1 LSKDLSLAFCG
12 FNQLIFRNNETSIYD
27 FVNERERGHRQP
39 TNSFHK
45 KKYNLAGTKSLP
57 SCLEILLE
65 CFNHKE

>member
-1 LSKDLSLAFCG
+1 LSKDLSLAFYG
-12 FNQLIFRNNETSIYD
+12 FNQLLYAQGIFRNNETSIYD
-27 FVNERERGHRQP
+27 FENARERGHRQP

-65 CFNHKE
+65 